1 MVMDFVG
8 DQERARS
15 RTTLLVFLFA
25 IAVLGISALVYLLVA
40 GILVAGSQ
48 DGDTPLGWW
57 QPEILLL
64 AGGITIGVIG
74 IGSLVKTIQ
83 LSSGGKAVA
92 EALGGS
98 LIHPDTRDPQLKKL
112 LNVVEEMSIASGCP
126 VPPVYLMDDPS
137 INAFAAGFTVESAV
151 IGVTTGCVQRLS
163 RDELQGVMAHEFS
176 HIVHG
181 DMRLNIR
188 LTGIIFGIMVIGFIG
203 WITFRFIGPVLLSS
217 RGGKDNSGPA
227 IGLAIMVVGIALMII
242 GGIGTLVARL
252 IQAAVSRQREFLA
265 DAAAVDYTR
274 NPSGIAGALR
284 SIGGLPKNDLGQAAA
299 SQFEHFFFTPA
310 LSTVFATHP
319 PLPERIAR
327 IENRPIAEVR
337 TDTDST
343 RAVEGGSRT
352 PSTRPA

>member
-98 LIHPDTRDPQLKKL
+98 LIHPDTRDPQLKNCL
-112 LNVVEEMSIASGCP
+112 LYTS
-126 VPPVYLMDDPS
+126 PS
-137 INAFAAGFTVESAV
+137 P
-151 IGVTTGCVQRLS
+151 
-163 RDELQGVMAHEFS
+163 RDS
-176 HIVHG
+176 
-181 DMRLNIR
+181 
-188 LTGIIFGIMVIGFIG
+188 
-203 WITFRFIGPVLLSS
+203 
-217 RGGKDNSGPA
+217 
-227 IGLAIMVVGIALMII
+227 
-242 GGIGTLVARL
+242 
-252 IQAAVSRQREFLA
+252 
-265 DAAAVDYTR
+265 
-274 NPSGIAGALR
+274 
-284 SIGGLPKNDLGQAAA
+284 
-299 SQFEHFFFTPA
+299 
-310 LSTVFATHP
+310 
-319 PLPERIAR
+319 
-327 IENRPIAEVR
+327 
-337 TDTDST
+337 
-343 RAVEGGSRT
+343 
-352 PSTRPA
+352 